1 MRNLTLIAGPCAVED
16 EETPF
21 LVAKTVKD
29 ICDRLGGIDY
39 IFKSSWKK
47 ANRTRLDSFTGIDK
61 IEALEILKRV
71 RDELGLSVITDI
83 HESHEAELVADY
95 VTHLQ
100 IPAFLC
106 RQTDLLVAAGKTGLP
121 VGVKK
126 GQFVSPEMMQHAVSK
141 VEAGFK
147 EAGCYPGV
155 FLMERGTTF
164 GYKNLIVDFTS
175 LPKMRKY
182 APVFLD
188 CTHCLQEPN
197 QAHGVTGGNPEMIG
211 HMVNAAVAVGVDG
224 LFIETHPNPA
234 IAGSDSATQLQLDQ
248 LEKILE
254 RALRIRE
261 AAHA

>member
-1 MRNLTLIAGPCAVED
+1 MKNLILIAGPCAVED
-16 EETPF
+16 DKSPF
-21 LVAKTVKD
+21 LVANEVKR
-29 ICDRLGGIDY
+29 ICDKLGGIDY

-47 ANRTRLDSFTGIDK
+47 ANRTKLDSFTGISSLD
-61 IEALEILKRV
+61 ALNILRAI
-71 RDELGLSVITDI
+71 RDDLGLPVITDI
-83 HESHEAELVADY
+83 HESHEAELVAQY

-106 RQTDLLVAAGKTGLP
+106 RQTELLLAAGKTGLP

-126 GQFVSPEMMQHAVSK
+126 GQFVSPEMMEHAVEK
-141 VEAGFK
+141 VIAGGGGS
-147 EAGCYPGV
+147 EV

-182 APVFLD
+182 APVMLD

-197 QAHGVTGGNPEMIG
+197 QSDGITGGNPDMIA
-211 HMVNAAVAVGVDG
+211 HMVNAAIAVGVDG

-234 IAGSDSATQLQLDQ
+234 SAGSDAATQLQLDQ
-248 LEKILE
+248 LEGILV
-254 RALRIRE
+254 RALKIRE
-261 AAHA
+261 AMK

>member
-1 MRNLTLIAGPCAVED
+1 MKRLTLIAGPCAVEN
-16 EETPF
+16 EEVPF
-21 LVAKTVKD
+21 HVAKTVKE
-29 ICDRLGGIDY
+29 ITDRIGGIDF

-47 ANRTRLDSFTGIDK
+47 ANRTRLDSFTGIDR
-61 IEALEILKRV
+61 EDALNILKRI
-71 RDELGLSVITDI
+71 RDELSLPVITDI
-83 HESHEAELVADY
+83 HESHEAALVANY

-106 RQTDLLVAAGKTGLP
+106 RQTDLLVAAGATGLP

-126 GQFVSPEMMQHAVSK
+126 GQFVSPEMMEHAVTK
-141 VEAGFK
+141 VKSGGGK
-147 EAGCYPGV
+147 DV

-175 LPKMRKY
+175 LPKMKKY

-211 HMVNAAVAVGVDG
+211 HMVNAAIAVGVDG
-224 LFIETHPNPA
+224 LFIETHPNPSK
-234 IAGSDSATQLQLDQ
+234 AGSDSATQLQLDQ
-248 LEKILE
+248 LEGIL
-254 RALRIRE
+254 RKAMKIRE
-261 AAHA
+261 IV